1 MSHSENL
8 INVPDVNSQEFKEF
22 LEKNGFDPIKNL
34 NNDFQCP
41 IKFSDVHDDDN
52 GNNDISENNEND
64 DLKKHVT
71 KGALIFCGIMLLGYA
86 FTVSTIAR
94 GVFKGNLKTQRY
106 FMKHGSYL
114 VK

>member
-1 MSHSENL
+1 MSHSKNL

-22 LEKNGFDPIKNL
+22 LEKNGFDQIKNL
-34 NNDFQCP
+34 NNDCMCS
-41 IKFSDVHDDDN
+41 IKFSDVHDD
-52 GNNDISENNEND
+52 NNEND
-64 DLKKHVT
+64 DISEKSDDLKKDVA

>member
-34 NNDFQCP
+34 NNDWQCP
-41 IKFSDVHDDDN
+41 ITFSDVHDDN
-52 GNNDISENNEND
+52 NENNDISEKSD
-64 DLKKHVT
+64 DLKKHVAN
-71 KGALIFCGIMLLGYA
+71 GALIFCGIMLLGYA

-94 GVFKGNLKTQRY
+94 GVFKGNLKTQKY